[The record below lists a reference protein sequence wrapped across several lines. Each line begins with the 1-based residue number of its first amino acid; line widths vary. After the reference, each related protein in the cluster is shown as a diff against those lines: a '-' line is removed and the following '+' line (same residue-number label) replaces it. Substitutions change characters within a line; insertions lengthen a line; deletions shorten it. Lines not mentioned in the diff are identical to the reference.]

1 MEYYTSRTVLPEKIE
16 IDKSVDPTYI
26 FENKTC
32 EQTFGVNCFD
42 EVLSEWDLRI
52 HMGIKYTEVVKSKVS
67 EGAKDLKFYSK
78 RLNIAIF
85 GDSKEPSRKEVNHNL
100 TIIDLRGK

>member
-1 MEYYTSRTVLPEKIE
+1 
-16 IDKSVDPTYI
+16 
-26 FENKTC
+26 
-32 EQTFGVNCFD
+32 
-42 EVLSEWDLRI
+42 
-52 HMGIKYTEVVKSKVS
+52 MGKKYTEVVKSKVS